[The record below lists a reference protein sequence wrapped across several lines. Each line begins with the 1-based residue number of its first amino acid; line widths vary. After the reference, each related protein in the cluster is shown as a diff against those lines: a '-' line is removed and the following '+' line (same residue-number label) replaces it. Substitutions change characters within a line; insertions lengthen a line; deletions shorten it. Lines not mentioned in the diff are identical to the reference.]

1 MAGVIVDSQRLR
13 PQTLLGET
21 PPWACS
27 HTPGTKVPADRGG
40 QGLGPTYN
48 SRLEGGLDFL
58 LLQQHPVNLLEEGVL
73 FDGVFPVLCRH
84 TAQALVRIL
93 GHELW
98 EEGTRKLL
106 MEAPR
111 HGL

>member
-1 MAGVIVDSQRLR
+1 M
-13 PQTLLGET
+13 
-21 PPWACS
+21 
-27 HTPGTKVPADRGG
+27 PADRGG

-98 EEGTRKLL
+98 EEGTGELL
-106 MEAPR
+106 TEAPR
-111 HGL
+111 HGLGGNIFQVASHICTDKLGTSHCVLPVNMM